1 MSSYPTIGFPGSPNV
16 KRAGIVV
23 VDSTTLAIQR
33 IIAVQYNPDSL
44 TRSLQ
49 VRATATEAGDRLDAL
64 RLTGP
69 PVETIKLDAELDLT
83 DQLEYPSQNPNAV
96 QYGLYPQLAAFE
108 TLIYPSSAQ
117 IQSDN
122 TLAQS
127 GTIEIAPMEA
137 PLTLFVWSANR
148 ILPVRI
154 TEFSATEE
162 AFDTNLNPIR
172 AKISLGMRVLSVN
185 DLDFDHK
192 GNSIYLAYQ
201 QRKETL
207 AGKVGS
213 VSLAA
218 LGITSIS

>member
-1 MSSYPTIGFPGSPNV
+1 VSSYPMIGFPGSPNV

-23 VDSTTLAIQR
+23 VDSTTLAVQR
-33 IIAVQYNPDSL
+33 IIALQYNPDSFS
-44 TRSLQ
+44 RSLQ

-69 PVETIKLDAELDLT
+69 PVETLKLDAELDLT
-83 DQLEYPSQNPNAV
+83 DQLEFPDQNPNAV

-122 TLAQS
+122 TLAQN

-154 TEFSATEE
+154 TEFSVTEE

-207 AGKVGS
+207 AGKTGP

>member
-1 MSSYPTIGFPGSPNV
+1 MNGFPGSPSV
-16 KRAGIVV
+16 KRGAIVV
-23 VDSTTLAIQR
+23 VDPNTLAIQR
-33 IIAVQYNPDSL
+33 IVALQYNPDSL

-49 VRATATEAGDRLDAL
+49 VRATSTEAGDRLDAL

-83 DQLEYPSQNPNAV
+83 DQLEFPGNNPDAV
-96 QYGLYPQLAAFE
+96 QYGLYPQLAALE

-122 TLAQS
+122 TLAQA
-127 GTIEIAPMEA
+127 GTIEVAPMEA
-137 PLTLFVWSANR
+137 PLALFVWSGNR

-154 TEFSATEE
+154 TEFSVTEE
-162 AFDTNLNPIR
+162 AFDTRLNPIR
-172 AKISLGMRVLSVN
+172 AKVSLGMRVLSVN
-185 DLDFDHK
+185 DLSFDHK

-207 AGKVGS
+207 SGKTGAVNLS
-213 VSLAA
+213 A
-218 LGITSIS
+218 LGITNIA

>member
-207 AGKVGS
+207 AGKIGS

-218 LGITSIS
+218 LGITSIA

>member
-49 VRATATEAGDRLDAL
+49 MRATATEAGDRLDAL

-207 AGKVGS
+207 AGKIGS

-218 LGITSIS
+218 LGITSIA

>member
-1 MSSYPTIGFPGSPNV
+1 VSSFPTIGFPGSPNV

-218 LGITSIS
+218 LGITSIA